1 MPDPGTD
8 GPELRRRLAAILVG
22 DVVGSTP
29 AMQAAEEAA
38 VARFAACLD
47 AVAAVVRA
55 QGGRVFATAG
65 DALLAEF
72 LSPLHALRAALDAR
86 SALVAVPGAKA
97 DDMRFGLHLADV
109 LEVGSDLRGDGVNIA
124 ARIQGQAGPGEILVS
139 AAVAEQVRR
148 ASPVAFEE
156 LGPTALKGIAEPVRL
171 FRVRGMM
178 ERHPF
183 QQAPTRLPEATVL
196 RPHSVAVLPF
206 RVAGPADDDQHYLA
220 EGLTEDLILELAR
233 RRRLFVS
240 SRSASFALDVAD
252 PVEIGRRLGVRYIVG
267 GSVRRQGAS
276 LRLNLA
282 ITETASARTV
292 WSDRLDQ
299 PYAAIWDAMDRLTA
313 RIAATVFG
321 RIEEADIA
329 TARRRSPAS
338 LDAYECY
345 LRGVEHYRLGQLTDR
360 HVEQAV
366 DWFRRAAAADPGFAA
381 PLAMEIC
388 AASTLPGF
396 DMDAAGRKLAKALEL
411 DPHDP
416 EVNRV
421 MGAYRMKTGDFE
433 DARRFHERAL
443 ELAANDAFMI
453 AETAIFHVFAG
464 EPERALELLDRA
476 AELDPFLPV
485 WCIEQRVAALYV
497 MGRWAEAIEVAR
509 GLPFQTRRTRLYRA
523 ACQVAMGDIERARR
537 LVAEARADNPGLT
550 MSFVLANEDFADQ
563 TVLATL
569 LARLR
574 QAGLPEL
581 AEPAVSPAGGAGAP
595 GHGAPATGRSSG

>member
-1 MPDPGTD
+1 LPYAGVE
-8 GPELRRRLAAILVG
+8 GPELTRRLAAILVG

-29 AMQAAEEAA
+29 AMQAAEEEA

-47 AVAAVVRA
+47 AVATVVRA
-55 QGGRVFATAG
+55 RGGRVFATAG

-72 LSPLHALRAALDAR
+72 ASPLHALRAALDAR
-86 SALVAVPGAKA
+86 SALVAVPGAGV

-124 ARIQGQAGPGEILVS
+124 ARIQSQAEPGQILVS

-148 ASPVAFEE
+148 GSPVAFEDV
-156 LGPTALKGIAEPVRL
+156 GPTPLKGIAEPIHL
-171 FRVRGMM
+171 FRVKGMM

-183 QQAPTRLPEATVL
+183 QQAPTRLPEAGIL

-206 RVAGPADDDQHYLA
+206 RAAGPADDDQRYLA

-240 SRSASFALDVAD
+240 SRSASFALESAD
-252 PVEIGRRLGVRYIVG
+252 PVELGRRLGVRYVVS
-267 GSVRRQGAS
+267 GSVRKQGAA
-276 LRLNLA
+276 LRLNLGM
-282 ITETASARTV
+282 TETASGRTV
-292 WSDRLDQ
+292 WSDRVDQ
-299 PYAAIWDAMDRLTA
+299 PYAGIWDAMDRLTA

-321 RIEEADIA
+321 RIEEADMA

-345 LRGVEHYRLGQLTDR
+345 LRGVEHYRLGQLTDV

-366 DWFRRAAAADPGFAA
+366 DWFRRAAEADPAFAA
-381 PLAMEIC
+381 PLAMEVC

-396 DMDAAGRKLAKALEL
+396 DMGSAGRKLAKALEL

-421 MGAYRMKTGDFE
+421 MGAYRMKTGDFDE
-433 DARRFHERAL
+433 ARRYHERAL
-443 ELAANDAFMI
+443 DLAPNDAFVA
-453 AETAIFHVFAG
+453 AETAAFHVFAG
-464 EPERALELLDRA
+464 EPERALELLDQA

-485 WCIEQRVAALYV
+485 WCVEQRVAALYV
-497 MGRWAEAIEVAR
+497 MGRWTEALEAAQ

-523 ACQVAMGDIERARR
+523 ACRVAMGDLEHARQ
-537 LVAEARADNPGLT
+537 LVAEARAENPGLST
-550 MSFVLANEDFADQ
+550 AFVMANEDYADRTQ
-563 TVLATL
+563 LATL

-574 QAGLPEL
+574 QAGLPDP
-581 AEPAVSPAGGAGAP
+581 PASPAPAAG
-595 GHGAPATGRSSG
+595 PASNTSSER

>member
-1 MPDPGTD
+1 LPGD
-8 GPELRRRLAAILVG
+8 GAQGPALRRRLAAILVG

-29 AMQAAEEAA
+29 AMQAAEEEA
-38 VARFAACLD
+38 VTRFAACLD
-47 AVAAVVRA
+47 AVADVVQAR
-55 QGGRVFATAG
+55 GGRVFATAG

-72 LSPLHALRAALDAR
+72 ASPLHALRAALDAR
-86 SALVAVPGAKA
+86 SALVAVPGAGV

-124 ARIQGQAGPGEILVS
+124 ARIQGEAGPGQILVS

-148 ASPVAFEE
+148 VSPVAFEE

-171 FRVRGMM
+171 FRVRGTM

-183 QQAPTRLPEATVL
+183 QQAPTRLPEAAIL
-196 RPHSVAVLPF
+196 RPHSVAVQPF
-206 RVAGPADDDQHYLA
+206 RTAGPADDDQRYLA

-240 SRSASFALDVAD
+240 SRSASFALESTD
-252 PVEIGRRLGVRYIVG
+252 PAELGRRLGVRYIVG

-292 WSDRLDQ
+292 WSDRLDL
-299 PYAAIWDAMDRLTA
+299 PYAEVWDAMDRLTA

-321 RIEEADIA
+321 RIEEADII

-366 DWFRRAAAADPGFAA
+366 NWFRRAAAADPGFAA

-388 AASTLPGF
+388 AASSLPDF
-396 DMDAAGRKLAKALEL
+396 DMDAAGQKLAKALEL

-421 MGAYRMKTGDFE
+421 MGAYRMKTGDFD
-433 DARRFHERAL
+433 DARRYHERAL
-443 ELAANDAFMI
+443 ELAPNDAFML
-453 AETAIFHVFAG
+453 AETAVFHIFAG

-476 AELDPFLPV
+476 AELDPFLPI
-485 WCIEQRVAALYV
+485 WCVEQRVAALYV
-497 MGRWAEAIEVAR
+497 TGRWTEALEAAH

-523 ACQVAMGDIERARR
+523 ACRVATGDIERAQQ
-537 LVAEARADNPGLT
+537 LVAEARADNPGLSA
-550 MSFVLANEDFADQ
+550 SFVLANEDFADQ

-574 QAGLPEL
+574 QAGLPDA
-581 AEPAVSPAGGAGAP
+581 AEPAVSGPAAAD
-595 GHGAPATGRSSG
+595 APAP